1 MEPSQRDR
9 ILRALSA
16 DGSELRA
23 DGVARMLD
31 LVLDQPLKDVL
42 DLFAA
47 QQALLGAL
55 TADNLRRIATR
66 HVAGGWERYG
76 NAARNSPVT
85 LGDLVP
91 PAAQGEIQRLIAT
104 TRPPQV
110 AWVRGAIDA
119 GLLRRLLA
127 PVFGSVLA
135 NFVKRLPIP
144 GVGTASGTGS
154 TSNSD
159 GVGFAERLT
168 RGVTKR
174 TGKLV
179 DVGRSAMG
187 GFGAELEKRL
197 QTAARDF
204 GGAALELFREALEE
218 RLKSDEGR
226 ALVQQISE
234 GAVTKIMSTSLAE
247 IQLDADALPVDGIL
261 ALTPDVVAHAV
272 RTEFVRGIV
281 EGDLRAYLEVEGER
295 PLRDLL
301 DELGM
306 LDGARAVLLPAID
319 QLARRLFES
328 ARFAEW
334 LDRVLEA

>member
-47 QQALLGAL
+47 QQTLLGAL
-55 TADNLRRIATR
+55 TTDNLRRIATR
-66 HVAGGWERYG
+66 HVAAGWERYG
-76 NAARNSPVT
+76 NAARSSPVK

-91 PAAQGEIQRLIAT
+91 PTAQGEIQRLIAT

-119 GLLRRLLA
+119 NLLRRLLA

-154 TSNSD
+154 TSYSD
-159 GVGFAERLT
+159 AVGFAERLT

-174 TGKLV
+174 T
-179 DVGRSAMG
+179 S
-187 GFGAELEKRL
+187 F
-197 QTAARDF
+197 
-204 GGAALELFREALEE
+204 
-218 RLKSDEGR
+218 
-226 ALVQQISE
+226 
-234 GAVTKIMSTSLAE
+234 
-247 IQLDADALPVDGIL
+247 
-261 ALTPDVVAHAV
+261 
-272 RTEFVRGIV
+272 
-281 EGDLRAYLEVEGER
+281 
-295 PLRDLL
+295 
-301 DELGM
+301 
-306 LDGARAVLLPAID
+306 
-319 QLARRLFES
+319 
-328 ARFAEW
+328 
-334 LDRVLEA
+334 